1 MRGAGDDEEIQ
12 KIEDVIE
19 DIQNPFDAATTR
31 VKIADLRIK
40 QKKVRISAA
49 ETLARIHGAFD
60 PKGTGTEDTA
70 AVVKNIIA
78 GLKKS
83 GVKPSDFAGM
93 LRKPE
98 IIDVKS
104 ERIEPTS

>member
-12 KIEDVIE
+12 KIEDIVE
-19 DIQNPFDAATTR
+19 EIQNPFDAASTR
-31 VKIADLRIK
+31 VKIADIKLK
-40 QKKVRISAA
+40 QKKVRIAAA

-60 PKGTGTEDTA
+60 PKGTGAEDTS

-83 GVKPSDFAGM
+83 GIRPSDFAGM

-104 ERIEPTS
+104 ESVS